1 MTQFFKRTKESFN
14 DKSLRLTGLIILL
27 VCIILE
33 FLTILSGGSSTVQI
47 TESIHFPGF
56 IGLGSI
62 GLVMYLMPYIVLGY
76 KFYREMKETKKKKE
90 KDNKG
95 E

>member
-1 MTQFFKRTKESFN
+1 MTKFFKQTKKSFN
-14 DKSLRLTGLIILL
+14 DKSLRLTGLVILII
-27 VCIILE
+27 CIICE
-33 FLTILSGGSSTVQI
+33 FITILSGGSSTVQI

-62 GLVMYLMPYIVLGY
+62 GLLMFLMPYIVLGY
-76 KFYREMKETKKKKE
+76 KFYREMKENKKE
-90 KDNKG
+90 NQEDNKG